1 MVKRI
6 KNLVSKVFCIL
17 GALTP
22 LLSLTVLLL
31 MLYNNTW
38 TITSVM
44 QFVFFT
50 VLYLASTID
59 NAVDRVIDKIAKKK
73 TEHKNKNCNQ

>member
-6 KNLVSKVFCIL
+6 KNSVNKVFCIL

-59 NAVDRVIDKIAKKK
+59 NAVDRVIDKIGEKRNSK
-73 TEHKNKNCNQ
+73 

>member
-17 GALTP
+17 GAFTP
-22 LLSLTVLLL
+22 LLSLIILFF
-31 MLYNNTW
+31 MLCNNTW

-44 QFVFFT
+44 QFVFFA
-50 VLYLASTID
+50 VLYLTSTID
-59 NAVDRVIDKIAKKK
+59 NAVDRIAEKENR
-73 TEHKNKNCNQ
+73 T

>member
-6 KNLVSKVFCIL
+6 KNLVNKVFCIL

-44 QFVFFT
+44 QFVFFA
-50 VLYLASTID
+50 VLYLTSTID
-59 NAVDRVIDKIAKKK
+59 NAVDRIAEKENR
-73 TEHKNKNCNQ
+73 T